1 MEDNINLIVNDIK
14 IEEMTIED
22 IDEVFEVEK
31 IVLKIIGQ
39 KSLLEKSYLMK

>member
-1 MEDNINLIVNDIK
+1 MEDNTKLIVDDIK
-14 IEEMTIED
+14 IEEMTTED

-39 KSLLEKSYLMK
+39 KSLLEKSCLMK